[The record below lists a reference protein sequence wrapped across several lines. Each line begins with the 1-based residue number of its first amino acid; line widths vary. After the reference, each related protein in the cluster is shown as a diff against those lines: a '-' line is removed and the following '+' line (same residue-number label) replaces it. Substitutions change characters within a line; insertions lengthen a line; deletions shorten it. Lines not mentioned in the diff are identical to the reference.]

1 MGHQELLASFTVSP
15 LKLINFRVGGKR
27 TAIKLEP
34 SVYDALLEICER
46 EFIDSE
52 ELINSIRDRLLEL
65 KGVLYTP
72 YEKFGADND
81 PTEYQDEPVAKR
93 PGAITLT
100 TAIRAFTLAYYRR
113 LAMEPH
119 ASHDTHAS
127 LDTTPTQG
135 SAD

>member
-1 MGHQELLASFTVSP
+1 MGHQELLASFTVKP
-15 LKLINFRVGGKR
+15 LKVINFRVYGKR

-46 EFIDSE
+46 ELIDSE
-52 ELINSIRDRLLEL
+52 ELINNIRDRLLEV
-65 KGVLYTP
+65 KGVMYAP
-72 YEKFGADND
+72 SEKLDDDTVPA
-81 PTEYQDEPVAKR
+81 ECQDEPVAKR

-113 LAMEPH
+113 LALGPH
-119 ASHDTHAS
+119 TSHDSHAS
-127 LDTTPTQG
+127 LDSTPIQG